1 LAVIEKLT
9 DNAAYERLLLETI
22 KAVAEAEP
30 SDVSAAASASKFNAC
45 I

>member
-1 LAVIEKLT
+1 LAVIETLT

-30 SDVSAAASASKFNAC
+30 STTILRSC
-45 I
+45 ISQ